1 MKFYPVLFSLFLML
15 RLNYFYRD
23 SVLEILLN
31 LALMGSICFIKMLEY
46 RLVKK
51 RWRRLVA
58 ETRNS
63 QPPVIGV
70 DADDI
75 EIARLEKV
83 TSLAHLPAV
92 DNVSTYFSALD
103 LDLDKMDG

>member
-1 MKFYPVLFSLFLML
+1 M
-15 RLNYFYRD
+15 
-23 SVLEILLN
+23 LN
-31 LALMGSICFIKMLEY
+31 LTLMGSICYIKVLEY

-58 ETRNS
+58 ETQASRPS
-63 QPPVIGV
+63 RIGEN
-70 DADDI
+70 ADDV

-83 TSLAHLPAV
+83 TSQAHLPAV
-92 DNVSTYFSALD
+92 DTVSTYFSALD